1 MLMTVVWFILIGAVI
16 GLFARLLIPGPN
28 PMGILLTILV
38 GIVGA
43 VVGGVIANALGVGSV
58 LAFIISVIIAA
69 LVVALISGYGGR
81 GRRSGGWRRR
91 RVF

>member
-1 MLMTVVWFILIGAVI
+1 MLMTVVWLIIIGAII
-16 GLFARLLIPGPN
+16 GALARLLIPGPN

-43 VVGGVIANALGVGSV
+43 VVGGLIAGAIGVGSI
-58 LAFIISVIIAA
+58 LTFIISVIVAA
-69 LVVALISGYGGR
+69 VVVALISGYGGH